1 MTVDLTRLVKPL
13 VWVPTRVRR
22 KHLVEGEEVIEL
34 RAKGPFLYTLS
45 KNYQIGFSWSAF
57 WGRNSPIDN
66 GICVTL
72 AAAQAAAN
80 ADYAARVLASIDTA
94 LVKELVE
101 AAARVAADVADLAA
115 HSEGVAG
122 LHMNG
127 DLAPW
132 ESLLDGGEFGTWL
145 GSVAELEEVIA
156 KMKEGA

>member
-80 ADYAARVLASIDTA
+80 ADNAARVLAAIDTA
-94 LVKELVE
+94 LIAELVE
-101 AAARVAADVADLAA
+101 ALRAIAETSNYTRASWMQDTARAALTKLKGPQA
-115 HSEGVAG
+115 
-122 LHMNG
+122 
-127 DLAPW
+127 
-132 ESLLDGGEFGTWL
+132 
-145 GSVAELEEVIA
+145 
-156 KMKEGA
+156 